1 MNKIP
6 ILKKRPEEKVKPSSR
21 KELGFGLARVGN
33 NLVAEYRLP
42 GVDDKDVHFEVGK
55 YSLKIKAASS
65 REAKVEK
72 KGFYSHSFSKSAF
85 YKEIPLPARVDAE
98 KANAEFK
105 NGVLRITAP
114 ITAASIQAGN
124 KQLERSKVKKL
135 VIN

>member
-1 MNKIP
+1 MNKIT

-85 YKEIPLPARVDAE
+85 YKEIPLPLPVESE
-98 KANAEFK
+98 KARSEFK
-105 NGVLRITAP
+105 HGVLRIEMPLT
-114 ITAASIQAGN
+114 N
-124 KQLERSKVKKL
+124 K
-135 VIN
+135 